1 MKLIDGMLD
10 SLKLRTPIVMPF
22 CLMWWTMKKSASC
35 GYTERFALAFGLDRA
50 PSGSPIRI
58 IKSLRICMDCHAT
71 VKLISKVVQR
81 DITVRNINRFH
92 HFQDGV
98 CSCGDYW

>member
-22 CLMWWTMKKSASC
+22 CLMWWTMKKSASS
-35 GYTERFALAFGLDRA
+35 FGLDRA